1 MFNNP
6 QQVMRQFQRNQS
18 RMFNGQQPQTP
29 PINQQQFI
37 AWVPQINPAMLNQL
51 AAVAR
56 SQGMSETD
64 INAGINFIQ
73 DLRR

>member
-1 MFNNP
+1 
-6 QQVMRQFQRNQS
+6 
-18 RMFNGQQPQTP
+18 
-29 PINQQQFI
+29 
-37 AWVPQINPAMLNQL
+37 VPQINPAMLNQL

-56 SQGMSETD
+56 SQGMSEAD

>member
-6 QQVMRQFQRNQS
+6 QQVMRQFQQNQNG
-18 RMFNGQQPQTP
+18 MFNGQTP
-29 PINQQQFI
+29 PITQQQFV

-56 SQGMSETD
+56 SQGMSEAD

>member
-6 QQVMRQFQRNQS
+6 QQVRQQFQQNQNG
-18 RMFNGQQPQTP
+18 MFNGQQQNP

-37 AWVPQINPAMLNQL
+37 SWVPQINPAMLNQL

-56 SQGMSETD
+56 SQGMSEAD